1 MSLRD
6 TEHAAPRQNIEIVRR
21 GIDAFNRRDVEG
33 MVGLA
38 GPNTE
43 IIRVLESEPV
53 RGPRAFRRWLADN
66 FETMS
71 EQRVELQ
78 DIRSVGDEVVL
89 LCWVYFK
96 GRASGV
102 ALDGPVGMVVAF
114 AEGAVRSL
122 RLFGGHRDALD
133 AVGLAE

>member
-1 MSLRD
+1 MSSRD
-6 TEHAAPRQNIEIVRR
+6 TGHPTQQRNIEIVRR
-21 GIDAFNRRDVEG
+21 GIDAFNERDVEG

-38 GPNTE
+38 GPDTE

-53 RGPRAFRRWLADN
+53 RGPGAFRRWLADN

-78 DIRSVGDEVVL
+78 HIRPVGDQVVL
-89 LCWVYFK
+89 LCWAYFT

-102 ALDGPVGMVVAF
+102 ALEGPVGIVVAF
-114 AEGAVRSL
+114 GDGAVRSL
-122 RLFGGHRDALD
+122 RLFGGHSDALN
-133 AVGLAE
+133 AVGLDG

>member
-1 MSLRD
+1 MSFRIH
-6 TEHAAPRQNIEIVRR
+6 EHPTPQQTVEIVRR

-38 GPNTE
+38 GPDTE
-43 IIRVLESEPV
+43 VIRVLESESV
-53 RGPRAFRRWLADN
+53 RGPGAFRRWLADN

-78 DIRSVGDEVVL
+78 DIRPVGDQVVL
-89 LCWVYFK
+89 LCWMSLT

-102 ALDGPVGMVVAF
+102 ALEGPVGMIVAF
-114 AEGAVRSL
+114 EDGAVRSL
-122 RLFGGHRDALD
+122 RLFGGHSEALN
-133 AVGLAE
+133 AVGLEE